1 MFICIN
7 CGVELDENF
16 KECPLCGRDPR
27 SEQEKKD
34 QQTEQGKAAFHNPG
48 TENRKYLWEL
58 SGIITFS
65 GIVICTI
72 VDLLTVKGLS
82 WSLLSD
88 VSLLAVWTII
98 TLFHYFYRQPFILV
112 PGLLL
117 SLLGF
122 LFLTDRFAPGIRWF
136 FPVALPVTIA
146 LAFSVAIIIALY
158 KVCNF
163 KGLNIIASG
172 FLVLSGFCIITEIV
186 LDRFFSANV
195 DLRWSLITAVSTLPF
210 ASVLFFYHY
219 RLKKGKQLDSFFH
232 I

>member
-1 MFICIN
+1 MVICIN
-7 CGVELDENF
+7 CGVELDESY
-16 KECPLCGRDPR
+16 KKCPLCGRNPHSGQEKEGR
-27 SEQEKKD
+27 ESEQL
-34 QQTEQGKAAFHNPG
+34 TASFHNAKK
-48 TENRKYLWEL
+48 ENRKYLWEL

-88 VSLLAVWTII
+88 VSLLAIWTII
-98 TLFHYFYRQPFILV
+98 TLFHYFYRRPFILV

-117 SLLGF
+117 SLLVF
-122 LFLTDRFAPGIRWF
+122 LFLTDLFAPGIRWF

-146 LAFSVAIIIALY
+146 LAISVAIIITLY
-158 KVCNF
+158 KVFNF

-186 LDRFFSANV
+186 LDTFFYGNV

>member
-1 MFICIN
+1 MLICSN
-7 CGVELDENF
+7 CGVELDDSSE
-16 KECPLCGRDPR
+16 ECPLCGRDPR
-27 SEQEKKD
+27 SEQAKEG
-34 QQTEQGKAAFHNPG
+34 QQSEQVTAALNNPG
-48 TENRKYLWEL
+48 KENRKYLWEL

-98 TLFHYFYRQPFILV
+98 TLFHFFYRQPFILV

-117 SLLGF
+117 SVLGF
-122 LFLTDRFAPGIRWF
+122 LFLTDLFAPGISWF
-136 FPVALPVTIA
+136 FPVALPVTLA
-146 LAFSVAIIIALY
+146 LAVSVAIIIALY
-158 KVCNF
+158 KGCNF

-172 FLVLSGFCIITEIV
+172 FLVLSGFCIITEIA
-186 LDRFFSANV
+186 LDKFFSGNV
-195 DLRWSLITAVSTLPF
+195 DLRWSLLTAVSTLPF